1 MLSGMTRAV
10 LVLTMLG
17 LASTSSPR
25 AQSPAAGPVLI
36 IAPHPDDETL
46 GCGGLIARRVAERRR
61 VVVAVVTDG
70 RALFRRFGVTDPS
83 EAEVSLMRK
92 EETLRAVKSLGG
104 DTGEVRFL
112 DFENEKLADERV
124 AAERAISA
132 ILTELSPSEVY
143 VTSPFEGHRE
153 HILANELTRAACAAT
168 GKCPALFE
176 FIVNLKSGT
185 TLESL
190 PRKVLRVDVSAFRDR
205 EAEAL
210 AQFKS
215 HLDVVYK
222 GQQAPLAPN
231 YDRYL
236 TAEEPFLTPQ

>member
-1 MLSGMTRAV
+1 MAPALVVLTLMALGPHLVTSAQPPLDGTV
-10 LVLTMLG
+10 LV
-17 LASTSSPR
+17 
-25 AQSPAAGPVLI
+25 

-46 GCGGLIARRVAERRR
+46 GCGGLIARRALEGRR

-70 RALFRRFGVTDPS
+70 RALFRRFGVTEPS
-83 EAEVSLMRK
+83 EAAVSAMRK
-92 EETLRAVKSLGG
+92 DETLRAVRILGA
-104 DTGEVRFL
+104 DTRDVRFL
-112 DFENEKLADERV
+112 DFENEKLADERA
-124 AAERAISA
+124 AAERALSA

-153 HILANELTRAACAAT
+153 HILTNELTRAACAAT
-168 GKCPALFE
+168 GKCPAVFE
-176 FIVNLKSGT
+176 YIVNLARGQT
-185 TLESL
+185 IDTL
-190 PRKVLRVDVSAFRDR
+190 PRRIVRVNVAAVRER

-222 GQQAPLAPN
+222 GQAEPLTPN

-236 TAEEPFLTPQ
+236 TVEELFLQPN